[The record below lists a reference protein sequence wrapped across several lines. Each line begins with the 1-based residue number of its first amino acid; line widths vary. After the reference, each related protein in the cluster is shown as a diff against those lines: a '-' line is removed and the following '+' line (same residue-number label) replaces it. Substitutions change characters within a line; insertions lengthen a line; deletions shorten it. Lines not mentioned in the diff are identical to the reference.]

1 MDADTFFTLEQQEKI
16 VAAIKEA
23 EKNTSG
29 EIRVHVE
36 KKCAYD
42 VRKRA
47 AKVFTK
53 LKMHKTEL
61 RNGIL
66 FYIATESHTFFLAGD
81 KGIHEKVGQDFWEK
95 VKDKTIAHFKEG
107 KIAEGLAE
115 AILEC
120 GDQLKKH
127 FPYNSA
133 TDTNELSDEIS
144 FNNN

>member
-1 MDADTFFTLEQQEKI
+1 LSADKFFTQEQQNKI
-16 VAAIKEA
+16 LAAIREA

-29 EIRVHVE
+29 EIRLHVE
-36 KKCAYD
+36 KKCTGD

-47 AKVFTK
+47 EKVFTK

-66 FYIATESHTFFLAGD
+66 FYIATNTHDFFLAGD
-81 KGIHEKVGQDFWEK
+81 KGIHEKVGQDFWEA
-95 VKDKTIAHFKEG
+95 VKDKTISHFKEG
-107 KIAEGLAE
+107 KIADGLAE

-120 GDQLKKH
+120 GQQLKKH

-133 TDTNELSDEIS
+133 TDKNELSDEIS